1 MMNRLK
7 DYVRFI
13 HGFQVY
19 RPSHVDSEDV
29 PSNLPNSTR
38 DEIGD
43 VLDLDN
49 SFRDRTDACR
59 TFSRRYFG
67 RM

>member
-19 RPSHVDSEDV
+19 RPSHVDSE
-29 PSNLPNSTR
+29 SMTR
-38 DEIGD
+38 HS
-43 VLDLDN
+43 DL
-49 SFRDRTDACR
+49 
-59 TFSRRYFG
+59 
-67 RM
+67 

>member
-19 RPSHVDSEDV
+19 RPSHIDSARGLALCQD
-29 PSNLPNSTR
+29 SQC
-38 DEIGD
+38 
-43 VLDLDN
+43 VLQEH
-49 SFRDRTDACR
+49 
-59 TFSRRYFG
+59 
-67 RM
+67 

>member
-19 RPSHVDSEDV
+19 RPSHVDSV
-29 PSNLPNSTR
+29 PYVNK
-38 DEIGD
+38 GD
-43 VLDLDN
+43 TPLSIILV
-49 SFRDRTDACR
+49 AH
-59 TFSRRYFG
+59 
-67 RM
+67 M

>member
-19 RPSHVDSEDV
+19 RPSHVDSE
-29 PSNLPNSTR
+29 R
-38 DEIGD
+38 KIGSQGSD
-43 VLDLDN
+43 PGPVWLGVLG
-49 SFRDRTDACR
+49 SVVRAPA
-59 TFSRRYFG
+59 
-67 RM
+67 